1 MEVDYEDRV
10 FIKEVGN
17 RAVKVLRTR
26 NARLWSEF
34 KKRCEEN
41 GERPETVLGMY
52 LYRFAKSVVDED
64 GSFAEELLGTTVKL
78 AALNKRSDLV
88 EVLDQLV
95 AIKEKL
101 KTSESSTIDRLIEK
115 LIETEIAKTALSPAD
130 VIASKQESKIVI
142 DENLLSSLTA
152 DQLDALEKLV
162 KKVKEEKIKSVS
174 KTSEE
179 IEEIVGGADEEVEK
193 EGDEH
198 YEYTENDNRDSE
210 RVEKLAER
218 N

>member
-26 NARLWSEF
+26 NARLWNEF

-95 AIKEKL
+95 TIKEKL

-130 VIASKQESKIVI
+130 VIASRQESKVVI

-162 KKVKEEKIKSVS
+162 KKVREEKIKSTT